1 VGKKQIGPSTQL
13 YPMPALLVAVRSEGE
28 RAAILTVAWAGI
40 VGGQPPM
47 MALEIG
53 SRHYS
58 TPFIEREGS
67 FTVNVPRAD
76 MAAGVDYCGS
86 VSGTK
91 DPDKAATCG
100 WTLAPSTQITSP
112 MIAECPVNMECRVV
126 RKIEAG
132 QAQFYLAEILETHV
146 DDQALD
152 DLGHPT
158 AQGINPLI
166 FTPDGEYY
174 ALGAHLGK
182 AWQIGRQ
189 LGK

>member
-13 YPMPALLVAVRSEGE
+13 YPMPALLVAVRTEGE
-28 RAAILTVAWAGI
+28 RAAILTIAWAGI
-40 VGGQPPM
+40 VAGQPPM

-58 TPFIEREGS
+58 TPFIDREGS

-86 VSGTK
+86 VSGTR
-91 DPDKAATCG
+91 DPDKAMTCG
-100 WTLAPSTQITSP
+100 WTLAPSTQIPSP
-112 MIAECPVNMECRVV
+112 IIAECPVNMECRVV
-126 RKIEAG
+126 RRIEAG
-132 QAQFYLAEILETHV
+132 QGQFYLVEILETHV
-146 DDQALD
+146 EEQALD
-152 DLGHPT
+152 DRGHPT

-189 LGK
+189 LGM